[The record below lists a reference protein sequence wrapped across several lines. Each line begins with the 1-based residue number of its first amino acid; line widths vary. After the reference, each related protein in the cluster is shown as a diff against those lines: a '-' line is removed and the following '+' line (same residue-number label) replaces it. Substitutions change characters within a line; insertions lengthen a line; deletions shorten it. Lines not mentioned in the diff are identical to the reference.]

1 MSSHLNAYMI
11 QSRQQEIAVKAA
23 RAQAHAEALQN
34 RRDAEE
40 TQRGA
45 WHRGI
50 LRVRP
55 AAVFA
60 VAMPWRS

>member
-1 MSSHLNAYMI
+1 MSSQLNAYMI

-23 RAQAHAEALQN
+23 RAQAHREALQSSRSGES
-34 RRDAEE
+34 RRPS
-40 TQRGA
+40 

-50 LRVRP
+50 LRLRP

-60 VAMPWRS
+60 VATSWRS

>member
-23 RAQAHAEALQN
+23 RVQAHREALASSRTGET
-34 RRDAEE
+34 RRPS
-40 TQRGA
+40 

-60 VAMPWRS
+60 IATPWRS